1 VSDRVRFAI
10 HYLTEYRY
18 EEPVSDNLNVLRVTP
33 ASTPTQEVED
43 FRVRV
48 DPEARLHRHTD
59 YFGTQVVEFGIT
71 QPHEHLTI
79 DVRARVAT
87 TEPPELLGGGWDAL
101 AVPGY
106 RSAASEYLLPEPIAE
121 RWRGEVGSLAEA
133 VRGATPADTLRTLCE
148 LIPDRFEYRPG
159 VTYVGSTVED
169 LLEGG
174 AGVCQDF
181 AHLALALLRDLGI
194 AARYV
199 SGYFY
204 APAPD
209 DADSASAE
217 VQTHAWLEALLPAE
231 DGGEPRWAGADPTNR
246 RLAGAAHV
254 KIGHGRR
261 YADIP
266 PIKGVFRGGSG
277 SKMEST
283 VRMTRADATGVP
295 A

>member
-1 VSDRVRFAI
+1 MRFAI

-18 EEPVSDNLNVLRVTP
+18 DAPVSDNLNVLRVTP

-71 QPHEHLTI
+71 RPHEHMNF

-87 TEPPELLGGGWDAL
+87 TEPPELLGGGWEGLDE
-101 AVPGY
+101 PGY
-106 RSAASEYLLPEPIAE
+106 RSAGAEYLLPVPIDG
-121 RWRGEVGSLAEA
+121 RWEGTLAELRDA
-133 VRGATPADTLRTLCE
+133 VRAETPADTVRALCE
-148 LIPDRFEYRPG
+148 LIPDRFEYRAG

-181 AHLALALLRDLGI
+181 AHLGLSLLRELGI

-204 APAPD
+204 AQAPD
-209 DADSASAE
+209 DVDAASAE
-217 VQTHAWLEALLPAE
+217 VQTHAWLETLLP
-231 DGGEPRWAGADPTNR
+231 GGPGEPRWAGADPTNR
-246 RLAGAAHV
+246 RLTGAEH
-254 KIGHGRR
+254 
-261 YADIP
+261 
-266 PIKGVFRGGSG
+266 
-277 SKMEST
+277 
-283 VRMTRADATGVP
+283 
-295 A
+295 

>member
-1 VSDRVRFAI
+1 MRFAI

-18 EEPVSDNLNVLRVTP
+18 DEPVTDNLNVLRVTP
-33 ASTPTQEVED
+33 AATPTQEVED

-48 DPEARLHRHTD
+48 DPEARMHRHSD
-59 YFGTQVVEFGIT
+59 YFGTQVVEFGVT
-71 QPHEHLTI
+71 RPHEHLTI

-87 TEPPELLGGGWDAL
+87 MEPPELLGGGWEAL
-101 AVPGY
+101 AAPGY
-106 RSAASEYLLPEPIAE
+106 AVAGAEFLLPQGIDA
-121 RWRGEVGSLAEA
+121 RWDETLDSLGEA
-133 VRGATPADTLRTLCE
+133 VRGATPADTLRALCE
-148 LIPDRFEYRPG
+148 VIPDRFAYRSG

-181 AHLALALLRDLGI
+181 AHLGLALLRAQGI

-204 APAPD
+204 APSPD
-209 DADSASAE
+209 DVEAASAE
-217 VQTHAWLEALLPAE
+217 VQTHAWLEALLPAA

-246 RLAGAAHV
+246 RLAGPEHV

-261 YADIP
+261 YDDIP
-266 PIKGVFRGGSG
+266 PVKGVFRGVAG
-277 SKMEST
+277 SKMEAT
-283 VRMTRADATGVP
+283 VRMTRADASGV
-295 A
+295 AA

>member
-1 VSDRVRFAI
+1 MRFAI

-18 EEPVSDNLNVLRVTP
+18 DEPVTDNLNVLRVTP
-33 ASTPTQEVED
+33 AATPTQEVED
-43 FRVRV
+43 FRVQV

-59 YFGTQVVEFGIT
+59 YFGTQVVEFGVT
-71 QPHEHLTI
+71 RPHEHLTI
-79 DVRARVAT
+79 DVRARVST
-87 TEPPELLGGGWDAL
+87 QEPPELLSGGWDAL
-101 AVPGY
+101 NASGY
-106 RSAASEYLLPEPIAE
+106 RTAGAEYLLPAPIEGRWDATIAE
-121 RWRGEVGSLAEA
+121 LVEA
-133 VRGATPADTLRTLCE
+133 VRGETPADTVRALCE

-181 AHLALALLRDLGI
+181 AHLGLALLRDLGI

-204 APAPD
+204 APSPD
-209 DADSASAE
+209 DADAASAE
-217 VQTHAWLEALLPAE
+217 VQTHAWLEALLPNG
-231 DGGEPRWAGADPTNR
+231 GGEPRWAGADPTNR
-246 RLAGAAHV
+246 RLAGPEHV

-261 YADIP
+261 YDDIP

-277 SKMEST
+277 SSMESS
-283 VRMTRADATGVP
+283 VRMTRADASGV
-295 A
+295 AA